1 MKRILEHFHPCSR
14 LNRKREQY
22 VKQTT
27 MPEHIKALVQTPR
40 LEAAQFAQDANYI
53 VLDLETTGLDSEE
66 DLILSIGW
74 VDIANGK
81 VELATSQHMY
91 INSDSQIKPE
101 TAVINHITPQM
112 LSEGVSIHDAMRA
125 FFHAAKGKILVA
137 HACVVETQFINQY
150 LQRVF
155 KLSEP
160 PLVWL
165 DTMCIEKHLQKAINP
180 RDEID
185 VTLSGTRAR
194 YGLPEY
200 NGHNALA
207 DAVATAELLLAQKTR
222 ITPQGKTTIGTL
234 YRLSL

>member
-1 MKRILEHFHPCSR
+1 MKRILDYFHPCSQ

-22 VKQTT
+22 AKQTT
-27 MPEHIKALVQTPR
+27 MPEPIKALVQTPH
-40 LEAAQFAQDANYI
+40 LDATQLAQDAQYI

-74 VDIANGK
+74 LEIVNGK
-81 VELATSQHMY
+81 ADLATSQHMY

-112 LSEGVSIHDAMRA
+112 LSQGASIHDAMDTL
-125 FFHAAKGKILVA
+125 FTAAQGKILVA
-137 HACVVETQFINQY
+137 HACIVEANFINQY
-150 LQRVF
+150 LSRVF
-155 KLSEP
+155 DLDEP
-160 PLVWL
+160 PLIWL

-185 VTLSGTRAR
+185 VTLANTRAR

-207 DAVATAELLLAQKTR
+207 DAVATAELFLAQQAR
-222 ITPQGKTTIGTL
+222 ITPQGKTSLGTL
-234 YRLSL
+234 YRLSS

>member
-81 VELATSQHMY
+81 VDLATSQHMY

-101 TAVINHITPQM
+101 TAVIVSFTRISTTTTQRVLSSLTIDITATYRRRMHRLHTPNVAAILSDIIYCLARVDNH
-112 LSEGVSIHDAMRA
+112 AFRA
-125 FFHAAKGKILVA
+125 F
-137 HACVVETQFINQY
+137 
-150 LQRVF
+150 
-155 KLSEP
+155 
-160 PLVWL
+160 
-165 DTMCIEKHLQKAINP
+165 
-180 RDEID
+180 
-185 VTLSGTRAR
+185 
-194 YGLPEY
+194 
-200 NGHNALA
+200 
-207 DAVATAELLLAQKTR
+207 
-222 ITPQGKTTIGTL
+222 TT
-234 YRLSL
+234 